1 MLLNEVK
8 SYGYLERNMTQ
19 SFKISDEWLFLP
31 WNTLTLQPT
40 PPPPPPQKK
49 KRIIAED
56 VF

>member
-8 SYGYLERNMTQ
+8 SYGYLERNITQ

-31 WNTLTLQPT
+31 WNKIPSSFNRQT
-40 PPPPPPQKK
+40 PPEKK
-49 KRIIAED
+49 ISVGD